1 MLLLVISII
10 NLNHLLIV
18 KHFDNLIMC
27 IWKFVYVSKCKTK
40 WLDIKTNQFQITK
53 STTKSLHVH
62 IVIVSSRHIHS
73 IFTLIGWFGRTE
85 QMMRLCLE
93 HDAINEQF
101 IAAWW
106 SQSLCLTHYYADF
119 YIDKSK
125 LRCFVCKC
133 LYRRRHHLVAV
144 CHSINLLKL
153 CQQSILAYVICV
165 FHKIA
170 INVSILAKLETA
182 RNWSCIAN
190 VSSN

>member
-1 MLLLVISII
+1 MCFWMLLLVISII

-27 IWKFVYVSKCKTK
+27 IWKLVYVSKCKTK

-93 HDAINEQF
+93 HDAINEQIVGMANGSEIYCRLMIS
-101 IAAWW
+101 IALFDTL
-106 SQSLCLTHYYADF
+106 LCRFLH
-119 YIDKSK
+119 
-125 LRCFVCKC
+125 R
-133 LYRRRHHLVAV
+133 
-144 CHSINLLKL
+144 
-153 CQQSILAYVICV
+153 
-165 FHKIA
+165 
-170 INVSILAKLETA
+170 
-182 RNWSCIAN
+182 
-190 VSSN
+190 